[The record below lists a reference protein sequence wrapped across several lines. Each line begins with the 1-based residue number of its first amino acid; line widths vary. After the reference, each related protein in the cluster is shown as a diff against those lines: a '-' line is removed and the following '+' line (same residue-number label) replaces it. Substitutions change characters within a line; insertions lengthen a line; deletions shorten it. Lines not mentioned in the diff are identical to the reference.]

1 MDILG
6 IGPLEIIFIILIAI
20 IIFGPKDLVNA
31 GRSLGK
37 LLRQLIK
44 SPTWKAIQDTSREL
58 RNIPTRL
65 VREAGLDEDMKDIQT
80 ILPKKSDQNSLN
92 LHLDNSKTDL
102 QATGL
107 QKSESGSDEFSEWLT
122 PPPSPAIDSNP
133 NQSSNSITEE
143 QV

>member
-80 ILPKKSDQNSLN
+80 ILPKKSDLNSLN

-102 QATGL
+102 RVTGL
-107 QKSESGSDEFSEWLT
+107 QGSESGSDEFSEWLT
-122 PPPSPAIDSNP
+122 PPPSPAIDTNP

>member
-80 ILPKKSDQNSLN
+80 ILPKKSDLNSMNLDLN
-92 LHLDNSKTDL
+92 NSKTDR

-107 QKSESGSDEFSEWLT
+107 QSSESGTDEFSEWLT
-122 PPPSPAIDSNP
+122 PPPSPAIASKS